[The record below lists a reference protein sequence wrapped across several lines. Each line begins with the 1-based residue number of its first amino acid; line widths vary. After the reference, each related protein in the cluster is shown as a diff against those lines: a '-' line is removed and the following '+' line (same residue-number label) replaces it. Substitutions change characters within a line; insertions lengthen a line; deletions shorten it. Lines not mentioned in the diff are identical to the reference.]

1 MSTTLG
7 AGVPA
12 CLLNVLHRCHGC
24 ASGRPRTDG
33 GFLHNDLSAE
43 FAVSGASAGCLRCV
57 AVLALPERAGLP
69 GGRRRARGDRVRGGR
84 PAWQSPYGPAPHR
97 APRDRW
103 ARAAAPTPTRSV
115 PRRGH
120 VCGRCD

>member
-1 MSTTLG
+1 MFTTLG

-12 CLLNVLHRCHGC
+12 CLRC
-24 ASGRPRTDG
+24 A
-33 GFLHNDLSAE
+33 A
-43 FAVSGASAGCLRCV
+43 A
-57 AVLALPERAGLP
+57 LALAERAHLR
-69 GGRRRARGDRVRGGR
+69 GGRRAAQAGR

-103 ARAAAPTPTRSV
+103 ARSAAPLASRPV
-115 PRRGH
+115 LRRGH